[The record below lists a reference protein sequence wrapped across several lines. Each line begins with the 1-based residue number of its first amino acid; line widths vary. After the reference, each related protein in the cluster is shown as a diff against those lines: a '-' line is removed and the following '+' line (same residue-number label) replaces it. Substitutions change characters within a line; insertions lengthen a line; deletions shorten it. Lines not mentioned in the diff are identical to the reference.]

1 MDIKH
6 GQLST
11 LIYHDSDIIKRHEE
25 FNIRVYNLL
34 EKYSKDIL
42 DRYRQILTQQD
53 IYKRTPLHYGAMNKF
68 TKCAKTLEAI
78 FAIDIDIVPEFEDFI
93 HLFN

>member
-6 GQLST
+6 GKLST

-42 DRYRQILTQQD
+42 DRYRQILT
-53 IYKRTPLHYGAMNKF
+53 
-68 TKCAKTLEAI
+68 
-78 FAIDIDIVPEFEDFI
+78 
-93 HLFN
+93 